1 MKYIVRA
8 LKYFVQITIIMS
20 LIIIALML
28 TGLISKDIN
37 IAFRQGWTSVLYILG
52 MFALVSALYPR
63 FGYATRHV
71 TAAGEYSSL
80 KGEVISLMED
90 RGYRLESED
99 EGVMAFRSG
108 SPWIRAARM
117 WEDRITFT
125 HELGGWSVEGL
136 NKDIVRIVN
145 ALQYKYGNR

>member
-20 LIIIALML
+20 LIIVALML
-28 TGLISKDIN
+28 TGLISKAIN

-52 MFALVSALYPR
+52 MFALVAAVYPR

-71 TAAGEYSSL
+71 TAAGEYTEL
-80 KGEVISLMED
+80 RDGVIRIMEE
-90 RGYRLESED
+90 RGYSLEKEAD
-99 EGVMAFRSG
+99 GVMSFRSR

-117 WEDRITFT
+117 WEDRVTIT

-136 NKDIVRIVN
+136 NKDILRIVN
-145 ALQYKYGNR
+145 ALQYNYGN